1 MEPRRT
7 QLPREAGSAA
17 AANPEPWSR
26 HVKQLTHLGAV
37 ILLAGALA
45 LGGCGSSSTSAG
57 AGGNG
62 TSTTTPHIAF
72 AKTKFLIHAGLAFG
86 AFHRYIWKP
95 FRSGGF
101 TPPLRHKAA
110 IVKAGLAALFA
121 YHEAKLALQDAQAS
135 PLLSKLVSP
144 LTSLEGRLA
153 SLGTQ
158 LKQGKLDAPGISA
171 ANSSVNS
178 VGAQSA
184 GTYKPIQDAPTPAL
198 G

>member
-1 MEPRRT
+1 VSQMRRLST
-7 QLPREAGSAA
+7 LM
-17 AANPEPWSR
+17 
-26 HVKQLTHLGAV
+26 
-37 ILLAGALA
+37 LLVATLA
-45 LGGCGSSSTSAG
+45 LTGCGSSSAPSASSG
-57 AGGNG
+57 AG

-72 AKTKFLIHAGLAFG
+72 AKTKFLLHAGLAFG

-135 PLLSKLVSP
+135 PVLAKLVSP
-144 LTSLEGRLA
+144 LTALERRLSA
-153 SLGTQ
+153 LGSQ
-158 LKQGKLDAPGISA
+158 LKQGRLDTSGISA
-171 ANSSVNS
+171 ANSSVNG

-184 GTYKPIQDAPTPAL
+184 SSYRPIQDAPTPAL